1 MPTSY
6 KVLAQGLTTANSAT
20 TLYTVPSST
29 QTVISTI
36 TVTNLESAPAN
47 YSMRVKVNNA
57 ANDDKQFIFL
67 DNPLSGSE
75 TNVISAGITLGTGDV
90 ISIIG
95 TTSLISINL
104 YGSEIS

>member
-6 KVLAQGLTTANSAT
+6 KVLAQGLTTADTST

-29 QTVISTI
+29 QAVVSTI
-36 TVTNLESAPAN
+36 TVTNLQSSPAN
-47 YSMRVKVNNA
+47 YSMRIKVSNA
-57 ANDDKQFIFL
+57 ANDDKQLLFV

-75 TNVISAGITLGTGDV
+75 TNVISAGISLATGDV
-90 ISIIG
+90 VAISG